1 VLSLPR
7 AVTPAKVD
15 STHREAGKDG
25 PARSLVFAKLVQ
37 LNGGPSG
44 RNWCWVTHR
53 PLTLVSQSAAASTS
67 CPSGAEISASAFWG
81 NAHGRRRHN
90 ARMRTPPT
98 LPSVIGPTIR
108 GNESVGGRCSRRS
121 ASARSS
127 SDRDGRR
134 ARFRGG
140 RSAGAQRRDGS
151 IRAQQRRRR
160 MPATDLSAGR
170 KCGDTPRA
178 VLCPRY
184 PALQSTLRT
193 AQTQRSVQHVTRCDH
208 D

>member
-44 RNWCWVTHR
+44 RNGCWVTRR

-67 CPSGAEISASAFWG
+67 CPTGAEISASAFWG

-98 LPSVIGPTIR
+98 LPSVIGPT
-108 GNESVGGRCSRRS
+108 RS
-121 ASARSS
+121 AEMNQWEAGVVVIRLPLGAPPTATGAALDFAGAEAPARSGETAPFVPS
-127 SDRDGRR
+127 NGDGVCL
-134 ARFRGG
+134 
-140 RSAGAQRRDGS
+140 QR
-151 IRAQQRRRR
+151 
-160 MPATDLSAGR
+160 T
-170 KCGDTPRA
+170 
-178 VLCPRY
+178 
-184 PALQSTLRT
+184 
-193 AQTQRSVQHVTRCDH
+193 
-208 D
+208 